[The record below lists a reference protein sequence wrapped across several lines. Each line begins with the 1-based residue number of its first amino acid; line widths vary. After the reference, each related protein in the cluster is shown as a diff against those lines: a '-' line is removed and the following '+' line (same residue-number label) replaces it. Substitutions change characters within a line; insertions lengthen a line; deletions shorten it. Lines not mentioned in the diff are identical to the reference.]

1 MSYEVKLSIYEGP
14 LDLLLHLIKR
24 LEIDIYDIPM
34 KELTS
39 QYVEH
44 IETMSILQLDELGE
58 YLVLAATLI
67 EIKSKMLLPVHEELE
82 EVVEEEEDPRESLVE
97 RLLRYE
103 QYKKAALQ
111 LEASYEEERKHYA
124 KFPTVVEA
132 VEEEEAFNVFDLVKA
147 FQKML
152 KKQVKQEPKKAR
164 VGRSSVTVEEAV
176 TQVLSALDRHDGACR
191 FDELFETYDRSQLVM
206 TFFAILHLM
215 RDGQVRATQQ
225 HNFDE
230 VYIEKR

>member
-1 MSYEVKLSIYEGP
+1 MSYEVKLSVYEGP

-82 EVVEEEEDPRESLVE
+82 EVAEEEEDPRESLVE

-111 LEASYEEERKHYA
+111 LEASYEEERQHFA
-124 KFPTVVEA
+124 KLPTVMEA
-132 VEEEEAFNVFDLVKA
+132 VEEEETFNVFDLVTA
-147 FQKML
+147 FQNML

-176 TQVLSALDRHDGACR
+176 AHVLAKLERHDGACR

-215 RDGQVRATQQ
+215 RDRQVRATQQ
-225 HNFDE
+225 RNFDE

>member
-1 MSYEVKLSIYEGP
+1 MSYEVKLSVYEGP

-82 EVVEEEEDPRESLVE
+82 EVAEEEEDPRESLVE

-111 LEASYEEERKHYA
+111 LEASYEEERQHFA
-124 KFPTVVEA
+124 KLPTVMEA
-132 VEEEEAFNVFDLVKA
+132 VEEEETFNVFDLVTA
-147 FQKML
+147 FQNML
-152 KKQVKQEPKKAR
+152 KKQVKQEPKK
-164 VGRSSVTVEEAV
+164 G
-176 TQVLSALDRHDGACR
+176 
-191 FDELFETYDRSQLVM
+191 
-206 TFFAILHLM
+206 
-215 RDGQVRATQQ
+215 
-225 HNFDE
+225 
-230 VYIEKR
+230 